1 MARIDDY
8 KQAKALAIETLENVP
23 LAEISQRSG
32 FKSTTVDQ
40 LRIPFLSRVYRVSY
54 PDFDFTDEADTA
66 QEIPLQEQVL
76 IMHFLMVEGPPSL
89 SSRWVAYRE
98 IPGASFYFSAF
109 VKRAVDPLKQVFGNN
124 LAGLIEAAALLDGAA
139 IEAGD
144 AGFEFELLPG
154 IPLQLILWEGD
165 DEFAPEAN
173 ILFDASIGK
182 QLSPEDIAW
191 LASLLVYRLIALSK
205 VPKSG

>member
-8 KQAKALAIETLENVP
+8 KQARALAIKTLENVS

-32 FKSTTVDQ
+32 FKTATGDQ
-40 LRIPFLSRVYRVSY
+40 IRIPFLNRVYRVSY
-54 PDFDFTDEADTA
+54 PDFDFTDQADPA
-66 QEIPLQEQVL
+66 QEVPLQEQVL
-76 IMHFLMVEGPPSL
+76 MLHFMMAA
-89 SSRWVAYRE
+89 SSPILAGRWVAYRE

-109 VKRAVDPLKQVFGNN
+109 VKRAIDPLKQVFGNN
-124 LAGLIEAAALLDGAA
+124 LAGLIKAAALLGGAA

-144 AGFEFELLPG
+144 AGFEFEVFPRL
-154 IPLQLILWEGD
+154 PLQLILWEGD

-205 VPKSG
+205 MSKSR